1 MRCSSP
7 KIFHINVSHLVI
19 PTHWINRLHTHTHYT
34 HCLVEASQMFRCKNS
49 YLVRLRFSGYKSS
62 WLCVFL
68 CDRWNSRLL
77 ISFYVDWHCIRA
89 FEHRSKVLVTINSV
103 EMCVFVVMY
112 LWRRHTHTQKQNM
125 ASFPIPKRNN
135 PVQMNH
141 HATMSKKEKEMCI
154 YVRFNVV
161 WELLISNSIIKHS
174 VAAPLF
180 RSEWANCISVNEINS
195 WLINVQIMVNAS
207 ENSFAWKRWT
217 LGS

>member
-34 HCLVEASQMFRCKNS
+34 HCLVLVETSQMFRCKNS

-77 ISFYVDWHCIRA
+77 ISSYVDWHWSMRA

-125 ASFPIPKRNN
+125 ASFAIPKTNN

-141 HATMSKKEKEMCI
+141 HEQKRERDVHLCTVQCSVRVANKQFNNKTFGRCSAFPLGMS
-154 YVRFNVV
+154 
-161 WELLISNSIIKHS
+161 ELYQCK
-174 VAAPLF
+174 
-180 RSEWANCISVNEINS
+180 WD
-195 WLINVQIMVNAS
+195 
-207 ENSFAWKRWT
+207 K
-217 LGS
+217 